1 MGGLQKW
8 DKVGNAWVIL
18 SVRGDKIDKTARA
31 MDSELNTIRFLESE
45 KTLKGGGFIKLSHD
59 K

>member
-1 MGGLQKW
+1 MGGLQKR

-18 SVRGDKIDKTARA
+18 SVRGDKIDKTGQA

-45 KTLKGGGFIKLSHD
+45 KTLK
-59 K
+59 

>member
-1 MGGLQKW
+1 MGGLQKR

-18 SVRGDKIDKTARA
+18 SVRGDKTDKTAQA

-45 KTLKGGGFIKLSHD
+45 KTLR
-59 K
+59 